1 MQIAPRAIWYLV
13 VAVLFWLVLL
23 FGLLAVQLTEIGSS
37 PFRSLAVGLFDFFG
51 AFILLRLSHKLPQT
65 LRLSVLGLGLALL
78 FIGVGDANLVYSNF
92 AGIPREQLLAWRE
105 PFYYAG
111 SLLVLLSA
119 LNFPFA
125 MQRQGLYPSAQAIG
139 LVLGSLATSLTLTL
153 ILALATQT
161 TLSFSI
167 YLFVA
172 LLLTA
177 LFGGQTLILGTGR
190 LAYTL
195 RQLSIVFVLASLAR
209 VAAILLPDNP
219 IGTVLYDLLWCAGLS
234 FAGWMMATRE
244 N

>member
-1 MQIAPRAIWYLV
+1 MNI
-13 VAVLFWLVLL
+13 
-23 FGLLAVQLTEIGSS
+23 
-37 PFRSLAVGLFDFFG
+37 
-51 AFILLRLSHKLPQT
+51 PQ
-65 LRLSVLGLGLALL
+65 
-78 FIGVGDANLVYSNF
+78 
-92 AGIPREQLLAWRE
+92 EQLVAWRE

-125 MQRQGLYPSAQAIG
+125 MQRQGLYPSSQAMG
-139 LVLGSLATSLTLTL
+139 LVLGSLGVSAVLTS

-161 TLSFSI
+161 AFSFLI

-177 LFGGQTLILGTGR
+177 LFGGQTLILGSGR

-209 VAAILLPDNP
+209 VAAILLTDHP
-219 IGTVLYDLLWCAGLS
+219 IGTVLYDLLWCSGLS
-234 FAGWMMATRE
+234 FAAWMMVTRE
-244 N
+244 KA